1 VEQERKVGYQA
12 AWLHDVLEDSADYF
26 YRPIDEEDL
35 LNWGFSKR
43 VVEIVGLL
51 TRNNEVSDSG
61 DYYQRIFID
70 GTARAVKLADI
81 ADNLASWRVALLPPQ
96 MREGLDS
103 KYGNA
108 LKELMFS
115 SESETWFEE
124 RVGRSPQGIKT
135 GLALSESRKVLERYQ
150 FMAENDNHVRSFL
163 RNQGG
168 LNTISKL
175 YEQSLVIMNEST
187 WIGKEEIPD
196 VMAALDPYSLDVW
209 YGALFL
215 MHSRAQKHQA
225 TELWEQVES
234 LAGFLDQQ
242 SRSEAL
248 FFKHFGLVPRNAD
261 YSHIK
266 FRYQKADK
274 ALVKL
279 LERFHLAEQQQD
291 AHLFFESRPLEKY
304 SESDLL
310 DILLLA
316 WHEAS
321 ARNAHSLVKGA
332 VIEFEHRRDES
343 GDLDASNPEVDSDY
357 DLPAP
362 SPVPNEHPI
371 SSKETLEK
379 IYTFYVN
386 GVEADEGIWGCVAK
400 SEEEA
405 FSKAKERGLNDFFLS
420 SIDDVP
426 PESRRD
432 NVMSKLVANPNLGP
446 LWVPM
451 AEAFEL
457 CSSGLTYRSATWVV
471 NTLMRANNFSPD
483 NTPYLQ
489 AILEYDGS
497 IHVEISGRLAI
508 RNLSDENLE
517 LLQFIGWKVPELTQ
531 DDPEG
536 NEGLPNPY
544 RLFEVGWGALQVAAF
559 VLETLVTVFEFQ
571 EGDFFDFS
579 LRNRAEEIAKLG
591 TLERV
596 KIHDGNPD
604 GTIFR
609 LIQPKQ
615 T

>member
-1 VEQERKVGYQA
+1 MNQNLNIPRFGKLLKIESRGYVVEVLPNVFCYASEHGAIVDPTPFFERFVHVDNSNPELIYSKQIELAPELFQAALDKLVEGLRLPDDFSPGLDARTSMVGFAALIAAAVHANQFDKLGFPYVEHPRRVFLNSEFSLNPDFVVEQERQVGYQA

-51 TRNNEVSDSG
+51 TRNNEVNDSG

-96 MREGLDS
+96 MRDGLDS

-124 RVGRSPQGIKT
+124 RVGRSSQWIKT
-135 GLALSESRKVLERYQ
+135 DLALSESRKVLERYQ
-150 FMAENDNHVRSFL
+150 FTAENDNHARSFL

-175 YEQSLVIMNEST
+175 YEQSLEIMNEST
-187 WIGKEEIPD
+187 WIGREEIPD

-215 MHSRAQKHQA
+215 MHSRAHKHQA

-234 LAGFLDQQ
+234 LANFLDQQ

-248 FFKHFGLVPRNAD
+248 FFTHFGLVPRNAD

-279 LERFHLAEQQQD
+279 LKRFHLAEQQPD
-291 AHLFFESRPLEKY
+291 AHIFFIETRPLEKY
-304 SESDLL
+304 FDRDLF

-321 ARNAHSLVKGA
+321 ERNSYSLVKSA
-332 VIEFEHRRDES
+332 INEFEHRRS
-343 GDLDASNPEVDSDY
+343 QN
-357 DLPAP
+357 
-362 SPVPNEHPI
+362 
-371 SSKETLEK
+371 K
-379 IYTFYVN
+379 
-386 GVEADEGIWGCVAK
+386 
-400 SEEEA
+400 
-405 FSKAKERGLNDFFLS
+405 
-420 SIDDVP
+420 
-426 PESRRD
+426 
-432 NVMSKLVANPNLGP
+432 
-446 LWVPM
+446 
-451 AEAFEL
+451 
-457 CSSGLTYRSATWVV
+457 
-471 NTLMRANNFSPD
+471 PD
-483 NTPYLQ
+483 
-489 AILEYDGS
+489 
-497 IHVEISGRLAI
+497 
-508 RNLSDENLE
+508 
-517 LLQFIGWKVPELTQ
+517 
-531 DDPEG
+531 
-536 NEGLPNPY
+536 
-544 RLFEVGWGALQVAAF
+544 
-559 VLETLVTVFEFQ
+559 
-571 EGDFFDFS
+571 
-579 LRNRAEEIAKLG
+579 
-591 TLERV
+591 
-596 KIHDGNPD
+596 
-604 GTIFR
+604 
-609 LIQPKQ
+609 
-615 T
+615 